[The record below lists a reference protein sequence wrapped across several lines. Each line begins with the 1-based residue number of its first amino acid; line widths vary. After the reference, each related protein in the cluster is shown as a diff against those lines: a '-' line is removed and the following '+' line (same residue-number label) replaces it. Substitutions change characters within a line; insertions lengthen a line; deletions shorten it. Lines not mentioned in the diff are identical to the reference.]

1 MALGPERSG
10 TKVELESFH
19 QELTEESYSR
29 QEELIFAECD
39 CRRRARVGT
48 LLSKAAAMAGYDYDA
63 RGVPYEKLYEK
74 GEVFLLSRIAL
85 RIHRSPMA
93 GEVVTTTTWEAGVK
107 GAHMCRHYET
117 RDKAGNVCVDYKSDW
132 ILVDPKTRRILRPS
146 SFSARKLENHAP
158 ELDCPE
164 PCKIVLPHEGLED
177 LGKRRVMWSDLDGN
191 GHLYSG
197 NYGDVI
203 WDYLPSPYQERMPRE
218 FYLNYSKEAK
228 LGQELALSGFRVGE
242 DEYLMEATGPDG
254 VCFTCRCVF

>member
-1 MALGPERSG
+1 M
-10 TKVELESFH
+10 ELDSFR

-29 QEELIFAECD
+29 QETLIFGECD
-39 CRRRARVGT
+39 CYRRARVGT

-63 RGVPYEKLYEK
+63 RGLPYEKLYAL

-93 GEVVTTTTWEAGVK
+93 EETVTTTTWEAGVK
-107 GAHMCRHYET
+107 GAHMRRYYET
-117 RDKAGNVCVDYKSDW
+117 RDREGAVCVTYKSDW
-132 ILVDPKTRRILRPS
+132 ILVNPETRQILRPS
-146 SFSARKLENHAP
+146 TFSSRKLENHAP
-158 ELDCPE
+158 ELDCPD
-164 PCKIVLPHEGLED
+164 PCKIVLPHEGLEA

-197 NYGDVI
+197 NYGDII
-203 WDYLPSPYQERMPRE
+203 WDYLPPSYQERMPRE

-228 LGQELALSGFRVGE
+228 LGQELTLSGFRAG
-242 DEYLMEATGPDG
+242 DGEYLMEAVGPDG

>member
-1 MALGPERSG
+1 M
-10 TKVELESFH
+10 ELDSFR

-29 QEELIFAECD
+29 QETLIFGECD
-39 CRRRARVGT
+39 CYRRARVGT

-63 RGVPYEKLYEK
+63 RGLPYEKLYAL

-93 GEVVTTTTWEAGVK
+93 EETVTTTTWEAGVK
-107 GAHMCRHYET
+107 GAHMRRYYET
-117 RDKAGNVCVDYKSDW
+117 RDREGAVCVTYKSDW
-132 ILVDPKTRRILRPS
+132 ILVNPETRQILRPS
-146 SFSARKLENHAP
+146 TFSSRKLENHAP
-158 ELDCPE
+158 ELDCPD
-164 PCKIVLPHEGLED
+164 PCKIVLPHEGLEA

-197 NYGDVI
+197 NYGDII
-203 WDYLPSPYQERMPRE
+203 WDYLPPSYQERMPRE

-228 LGQELALSGFRVGE
+228 LGQELTLSGLRAGD
-242 DEYLMEATGPDG
+242 DEYLMEAVGPDG

>member
-1 MALGPERSG
+1 M
-10 TKVELESFH
+10 ELESFH

-63 RGVPYEKLYEK
+63 RGLPYEKLYEK

-117 RDKAGNVCVDYKSDW
+117 RDKAGYVGVDY
-132 ILVDPKTRRILRPS
+132 
-146 SFSARKLENHAP
+146 
-158 ELDCPE
+158 
-164 PCKIVLPHEGLED
+164 
-177 LGKRRVMWSDLDGN
+177 
-191 GHLYSG
+191 
-197 NYGDVI
+197 
-203 WDYLPSPYQERMPRE
+203 
-218 FYLNYSKEAK
+218 
-228 LGQELALSGFRVGE
+228 
-242 DEYLMEATGPDG
+242 
-254 VCFTCRCVF
+254 